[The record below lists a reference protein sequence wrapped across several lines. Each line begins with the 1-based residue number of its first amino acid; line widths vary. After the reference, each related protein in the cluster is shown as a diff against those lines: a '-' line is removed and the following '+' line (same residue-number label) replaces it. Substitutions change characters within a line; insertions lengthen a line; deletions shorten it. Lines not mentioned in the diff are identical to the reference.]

1 MYYLK
6 HFQHILIFFF
16 LIYKDGWFQDYN
28 KPKCVKNVPRGGKKQ
43 SDQNIIKSIRNL
55 FQLHKKNEKIE

>member
-16 LIYKDGWFQDYN
+16 LIYKGGWFKDYN